1 MSIPIFVITGSCQGI
16 EITLDNY
23 SVPFGAVM
31 FGSRSTRQ
39 LIMHNTGDVG
49 AAFAWN
55 SEKFAP
61 DFSISPTKGYI
72 SPGMEVPFQ
81 ITFHPTAVHND
92 IRYEVRMVTVQF

>member
-1 MSIPIFVITGSCQGI
+1 
-16 EITLDNY
+16 
-23 SVPFGAVM
+23 
-31 FGSRSTRQ
+31 
-39 LIMHNTGDVG
+39 MHNTGDVG

-92 IRYEVRMVTVQF
+92 IRYEVRILRAAFAKSRYLDKDTDGISLGRRYQSLFILFYFIPR